1 MNFLTQQQELAAQI
15 GLDQGDATTAVLLK
29 RWLNTSQ
36 QMILQAAEWPFLRNS
51 TPLIV
56 QTVTDITTG
65 TMSTTAGSATITF
78 SSGPVASV
86 AGYYVQTSSSK
97 DWYQIAAHTAGATT
111 ATIAPSAIYT
121 LSAGTYIVRKF
132 YYALDSTVDRV
143 LQIRQGVTPFQL
155 DEKDK
160 ESFDRMK
167 PNPMDVG
174 TPLIYVMAGK
184 NTSDIWQFIL
194 WPTPNTV
201 ANLQVDYLKAAVDL
215 VADADISVI
224 PAKWHTSVMLEGAK
238 WQGFNWNDDTRA
250 GDARSNFYN
259 GITQMEQEMLP
270 SRSNSRVMRPIDS
283 AEPIFP
289 FPLPQNYGRER

>member
-1 MNFLTQQQELAAQI
+1 VNFLTQQQELAAQI